1 MSCCLI
7 MKEKVK
13 PGTAARC
20 STHRRRQ
27 VRPGKKADCFT
38 LLRRITN
45 SKASIQTK
53 EKVKPGKAAHCSTQ
67 RHRQVR
73 PEKWT
78 AVSLYL
84 DELPIQKCKLR
95 DRFNVSIFSLGRL
108 SRGVHATLTNPGWS
122 THTCS
127 EVSYRIT
134 DVECIV
140 RAKALQLNLTGA
152 VGWPNVRASA
162 K

>member
-1 MSCCLI
+1 

-27 VRPGKKADCFT
+27 VGPGKKADCFT

-45 SKASIQTK
+45 SKVSIQTK
-53 EKVKPGKAAHCSTQ
+53 ENVKPGTAAHCSTQ

-78 AVSLYL
+78 AASLYL
-84 DELPIQKCKLR
+84 GELPIQKCKFR
-95 DRFNVSIFSLGRL
+95 DRFNASIFSLGRL
-108 SRGVHATLTNPGWS
+108 SRGVHATLTNPAWS
-122 THTCS
+122 THLLRSILSNYWCGMHRTNKNTS
-127 EVSYRIT
+127 VKPDRS
-134 DVECIV
+134 
-140 RAKALQLNLTGA
+140 
-152 VGWPNVRASA
+152 GWMTQRES
-162 K
+162 